1 MGYEHFENGLD
12 PCTLHP
18 PNLILHGRIGV
29 TRVINTLEMGF
40 TCAHTRSIAESYI
53 LSRVHFLFSVQL
65 KFLDL
70 LEDHEEG
77 QISKQLVFQDEQIQI
92 PMEVQ
97 WHKSVGKQCKHLLL
111 LEQWPNK

>member
-1 MGYEHFENGLD
+1 MSIMKMAL
-12 PCTLHP
+12 TLAHYT
-18 PNLILHGRIGV
+18 PNLIFQGRIGV
-29 TRVINTLEMGF
+29 TRVINTLGSL
-40 TCAHTRSIAESYI
+40 CAHTPLLQFRCRIIHPLKSSF
-53 LSRVHFLFSVQL
+53 SFLRPIEISG
-65 KFLDL
+65 L

>member
-1 MGYEHFENGLD
+1 MAL
-12 PCTLHP
+12 TLHITP
-18 PNLILHGRIGV
+18 PNLIFHGRIGV

-40 TCAHTRSIAESYI
+40 TCAHTPLFYGSVAESYI
-53 LSRVHFLFSVQL
+53 LSRVHFLFSIQL
-65 KFLDL
+65 RFLDCWKIMRK
-70 LEDHEEG
+70 DKSP
-77 QISKQLVFQDEQIQI
+77 SKWSFQDEQIQI